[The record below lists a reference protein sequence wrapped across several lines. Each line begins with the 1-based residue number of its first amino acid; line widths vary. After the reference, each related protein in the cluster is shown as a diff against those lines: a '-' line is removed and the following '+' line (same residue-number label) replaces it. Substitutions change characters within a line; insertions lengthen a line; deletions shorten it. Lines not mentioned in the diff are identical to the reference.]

1 MDTAI
6 NKTKPNISI
15 IVPVYNVEKYL
26 DRCLDSIYTQIFS
39 GTFEVIAVEDAST
52 DNSLK
57 VLKSYQEKE
66 LGLKVIEHGT
76 NKNLSRARA
85 TGIYQCKGDY
95 IMHVD
100 SDDWLLPSALEDL
113 YAKCLETNADV
124 LVFNYVRE
132 NNEGKRTSV
141 KSIKNQISVTDKLK
155 VQQHFLGAPWN
166 KIIKSALAKNLIS
179 GQVGVNNGEDLI
191 YATEILLRA
200 KQICLLPGSYYAYF
214 VNTES
219 LTRKVNSEQFLKT
232 MIIVLSQL
240 NNIVSKYQSLK
251 SFNSYLMNYFE
262 KFIYL
267 ESANIHFSKNS
278 SSNAINRT
286 LIQEIFKSPLM
297 SKNRIKRL
305 NTALA
310 NKYICMYEV
319 FKRFGIR
326 TSLSIV
332 VRGIKK

>member
-1 MDTAI
+1 MGTTI
-6 NKTKPNISI
+6 IKTKPNISI

-26 DRCLDSIYTQIFS
+26 VRCLDSIFTQNFS

-57 VLKSYQEKE
+57 VLKSYQAKE
-66 LGLKVIEHGT
+66 HGLKVIEHRI
-76 NKNLSRARA
+76 NKNLSLARA
-85 TGIYQCKGDY
+85 TGVSACSGDY

-100 SDDWLLPSALEDL
+100 SDDWLLSNALENL

-141 KSIKNQISVTDKLK
+141 KNIKNQISVTDKLK

-166 KIIKSALAKNLIS
+166 KIVKSTLAKELIS

-200 KQICLLPGSYYAYF
+200 KQICLIPGSYYAYF
-214 VNTES
+214 VNAES

-232 MIIVLSQL
+232 MIIVLTQL
-240 NNIVSKYQSLK
+240 NNIVSKYQPLK

-267 ESANIHFSKNS
+267 ESANSHFSKKNGS
-278 SSNAINRT
+278 SAINRT
-286 LIQEIFKSPLM
+286 LIQELFKSPLM
-297 SKNRIKRL
+297 SKERIERL
-305 NTALA
+305 NTSLA
-310 NKYICMYEV
+310 NKYICIYEI
-319 FKRFGIR
+319 FKRFGIK
-326 TSLSIV
+326 TSLSII
-332 VRGIKK
+332 VRSIIK